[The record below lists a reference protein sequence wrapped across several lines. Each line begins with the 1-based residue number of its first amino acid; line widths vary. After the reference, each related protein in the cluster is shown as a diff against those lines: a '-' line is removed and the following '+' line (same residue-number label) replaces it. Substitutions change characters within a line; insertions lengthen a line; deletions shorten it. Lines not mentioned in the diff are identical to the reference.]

1 MVEQLPTQWGPL
13 CLVVLGLGMRHGL
26 DADHLAAIDGLTRFN
41 ARSQPRLARLCG
53 ALFALGHGAVVAIV
67 ALAVSSLALQGS
79 VPRMLEDAGACIAIA
94 YLLFLGMINLVTVM
108 QASPG
113 QTVRIGGFRGRWL
126 GGLAGANRTWLVALT
141 GALFAISFD
150 TLTQATLFALLG
162 AQFGGWLFAL
172 GLSILFMIGMLAV
185 DGMNGL
191 WLSRLLSNRGR
202 DAARASRVMG
212 LAVAG
217 ISFTVAFLGISR
229 LSMPA
234 LVAWLDGSELSVGL
248 AIILLVAVVYF
259 VSSRCTRRAR
269 VQAR

>member
-1 MVEQLPTQWGPL
+1 
-13 CLVVLGLGMRHGL
+13 MRHGL
-26 DADHLAAIDGLTRFN
+26 DADHLAAIDGLTRCN
-41 ARSQPRLARLCG
+41 ARSQPQLARLCG
-53 ALFALGHGAVVAIV
+53 ALFALGHGAVVAVV
-67 ALAVSSLALQGS
+67 ALAVGSLAHQWS
-79 VPRMLEDAGACIAIA
+79 VPRTLEDAGACISIA
-94 YLLFLGMINLVTVM
+94 YLLFLGIINLVMVM
-108 QASPG
+108 RTAPG
-113 QTVRIGGFRGRWL
+113 QTVRIGGLRGRWL
-126 GGLAGANRTWLVALT
+126 GGLAGANRAWLVALT

-150 TLTQATLFALLG
+150 TLTQATLFALVG

-217 ISFTVAFLGISR
+217 ISFAVAFLGISR

-234 LVAWLDGSELSVGL
+234 LVVWLDGRELSLGL
-248 AIILLVAVVYF
+248 AIILFIAAAYL
-259 VSSRCTRRAR
+259 VSSRRAR
-269 VQAR
+269 SAPVQAR